1 MTRLL
6 HVVASPRGGQSTSG
20 AVAQAFIQSWRLQQ
34 PDVEVDTL
42 DLWHEDL
49 PPFDGDKAAAKM
61 SVITGSERD
70 AQRQAAWWQI
80 TQVARRFTDAD
91 VYLFSVPM
99 WNGGVPYRL
108 KHYIDLL
115 TQPGILYRFDP
126 ALGYR
131 GMLED
136 RRAAVVYTSAV
147 YQPGLPPAFGQDFQA
162 TYMAWWLR
170 AIGITQVESIHCQ
183 PTLRSA
189 DPQRVVAD
197 AVAQAQAGAL
207 RLASLATPA
216 PVAVSGR

>member
-6 HVVASPRGGQSTSG
+6 HVVASPRAEQSTSS
-20 AVAQAFIQSWRLQQ
+20 AIARAFIDSWRLHE
-34 PDVEVDTL
+34 PGLEVDTL
-42 DLWHEDL
+42 DLWREEL

-61 SVITGSERD
+61 AVITGSEHD

-99 WNGGVPYRL
+99 WNGGIPYRL

-115 TQPGILYRFDP
+115 TQPGILFRFDP
-126 ALGYR
+126 ASGYR
-131 GMLED
+131 GMLEG

-147 YQPGLPPAFGQDFQA
+147 YQPGVSPDFGQDFHA

-170 AIGITQVESIHCQ
+170 SIGITQVQSVHCQ

-189 DPQRVVAD
+189 DPARVIAD
-197 AVAQAQAGAL
+197 ATVQAQTHAL
-207 RLASLATPA
+207 YLATLPA
-216 PVAVSGR
+216 TASDPVPGR